1 MPSRRATL
9 AFLLSAF
16 LAVAALSAPA
26 GAVHLFPL
34 FPGDPGGDCGATL
47 SADPGD
53 EAATVSV
60 KGFFFT
66 DEATGNSTSQVKRGE
81 KVTWRW
87 DLPHCH
93 SVTFK
98 TEPTGASVDGT
109 DDKRPGNFDGS
120 QPQLVKP
127 NGDAKTF
134 TVRFDVSG
142 TYDYYCIHHQ
152 SVGMVGQVVV
162 S

>member
-1 MPSRRATL
+1 MPSARATL

-16 LAVAALSAPA
+16 LGVVAFAVPA

-47 SADPGD
+47 SADPGR
-53 EAATVSV
+53 EATHVSV

-66 DEATGNSTSQVKRGE
+66 DEGTNSSTSQVHPGDS
-81 KVTWRW
+81 VTWRW

-98 TEPTGASVDGT
+98 SQPAGAHVDST
-109 DDKRPGNFDGS
+109 DGKKPGNFDGS

-127 NGDAKTF
+127 NGPANTF
-134 TVRFDVSG
+134 TVKFDVPG
-142 TYDYYCIHHQ
+142 TYDYYCVHHQ
-152 SVGMVGQVVV
+152 SVGMMGKVVV

>member
-1 MPSRRATL
+1 MPSTRAML
-9 AFLLSAF
+9 AFLLSAAT
-16 LAVAALSAPA
+16 AVVVLTVPA

-47 SADPGD
+47 SADPGN
-53 EAATVSV
+53 EATHVSV
-60 KGFFFT
+60 KGFTFT
-66 DEATGNSTSQVKRGE
+66 DEDTNSSTSQVGSGDS
-81 KVTWRW
+81 VTWRW

-98 TEPTGASVDGT
+98 SQPAGAHVVGT
-109 DDKRPGNFDGS
+109 DGKKPGNFDGS
-120 QPQLVKP
+120 QPQLTKP
-127 NGDAKTF
+127 NGPDNTF
-134 TVRFDVSG
+134 TITFDVPG
-142 TYDYYCIHHQ
+142 TYDYYCVHHQ